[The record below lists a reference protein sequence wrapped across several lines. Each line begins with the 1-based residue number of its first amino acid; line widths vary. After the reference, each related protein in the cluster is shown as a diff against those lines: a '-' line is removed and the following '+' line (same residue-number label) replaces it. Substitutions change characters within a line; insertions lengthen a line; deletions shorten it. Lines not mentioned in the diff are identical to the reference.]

1 MSAIPEPAGHFVR
14 AQEVLACATRQWV
27 RAPRRVGADP
37 YELLDRD
44 VDPSAAPP
52 RTARVLIVGSDPLA
66 RSGLSSLLA
75 SQAGVEVVAQS
86 GPSEDVSLSVS
97 RNRVDV
103 ALWDLGTD
111 SQAAA
116 ERQGSI
122 ETWQVPVLAL
132 VLDETAAENALAAG
146 AHGALFRDADGQIL
160 SAALQ
165 AIVLGMVVLDPALAS
180 SALRPR
186 PRLRGPGSEPL
197 TAREVEVLQLLSQG
211 LSNKAVA
218 DRLGISEH
226 TAKFH
231 VNSILAK
238 LGAQTRTEAV
248 VQAVRLGLVL
258 L

>member
-1 MSAIPEPAGHFVR
+1 
-14 AQEVLACATRQWV
+14 
-27 RAPRRVGADP
+27 
-37 YELLDRD
+37 
-44 VDPSAAPP
+44 
-52 RTARVLIVGSDPLA
+52 VGSDPLA

-75 SQAGVEVVAQS
+75 GQAGVEVVAQA
-86 GPSEDVSLSVS
+86 GAGEDVSLSVS
-97 RNRVDV
+97 RNRADV
-103 ALWDLGTD
+103 ALWDLGAD
-111 SQAAA
+111 SEAA

-122 ETWQVPVLAL
+122 ETWHVPVLAL
-132 VLDETAAENALAAG
+132 AVDEPAAANALAAG
-146 AHGALFRDADGQIL
+146 AHGALFRDADGPML

-165 AIVLGMVVLDPALAS
+165 AVLLGMVVLDPALAS
-180 SALRPR
+180 SASRPR
-186 PRLRGPGSEPL
+186 PRLSGPGSEPL